1 MGWVPHVVTQGTA
14 ALYQTQTPGLLE
26 LDFTHIKTKK
36 NVCID
41 TVEV

>member
-1 MGWVPHVVTQGTA
+1 MLDPPYGHTYDTA

-36 NVCID
+36 MSA
-41 TVEV
+41 